1 MTKQKQRGHGEGSI
15 YQRPDGRWVG
25 QVSLEDGKRKY
36 LYGKTR
42 KEVADKLHQALQE
55 QKQGILATGPQQKLR
70 DYLEY
75 WLEEVRKPALKLSS
89 YLRYRTLLNKHIL
102 PDIGHILL
110 QKLTVRDVQSFY
122 AKKLREG
129 LSPRTVH
136 VLHAILHKALHDAAQ
151 SNLLAR
157 NVCDHLSLPRVEKY
171 ETHTLSEQQAQKLLE
186 IVQGHQ
192 LEALFILALTTG
204 MRRGEL
210 IGLRWQDVSFE
221 HRSISI
227 HRTVSYVARRG
238 FLVSEPKTATS
249 RRKIVIPAFLIELL
263 KQHQENQCGV
273 REKAGPLW
281 MNHDLVFCNAHGEF
295 INPASLVWTFRNFLA
310 KAGLERIR
318 FHDLRHSAATILLTM
333 GVHPKVVQE
342 LLGHSSI
349 RVTMDIYSHVLPS
362 IQAEA
367 TEKLGELFQQRS
379 QEAQESDK
387 PEGIDP

>member
-25 QVSLEDGKRKY
+25 QISLEDGKRKY

-102 PDIGHILL
+102 
-110 QKLTVRDVQSFY
+110 
-122 AKKLREG
+122 
-129 LSPRTVH
+129 
-136 VLHAILHKALHDAAQ
+136 LHKALHDAAQ

-249 RRKIVIPAFLIELL
+249 RRKIVIPPFLIELL
-263 KQHQENQCGV
+263 KQHQENQRGIRV
-273 REKAGPLW
+273 KAGTLW

-295 INPASLVWTFRNFLA
+295 INPASLIWTFRNFLA

-367 TEKLGELFQQRS
+367 TEKLGELFQQRDQDS
-379 QEAQESDK
+379 QASDT
-387 PEGIDP
+387 PEEIDP